1 MDVRWGIR
9 RTLVLVALVAGVL
22 VVLALPARA
31 QDSPSSTQTRRDL
44 PGTALEAEERD
55 DGRTTTAPWLIG
67 SGVAAAVVIG
77 VGGLVLKR
85 RAE

>member
-1 MDVRWGIR
+1 
-9 RTLVLVALVAGVL
+9 VALVAGVL

-31 QDSPSSTQTRRDL
+31 QDSPSSPQTRRDL

-55 DGRTTTAPWLIG
+55 DGRTTAAPWVIG
-67 SGVAAAVVIG
+67 SGVAAAVFIG